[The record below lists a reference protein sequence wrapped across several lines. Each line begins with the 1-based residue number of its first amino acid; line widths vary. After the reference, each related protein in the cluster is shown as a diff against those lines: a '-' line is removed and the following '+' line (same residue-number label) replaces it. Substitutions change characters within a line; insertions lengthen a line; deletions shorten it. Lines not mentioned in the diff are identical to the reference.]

1 MKPWRNQ
8 KWNEVTILKIEWCK
22 YISLFYR
29 LLSGRRVRIRPGT
42 FKKSPG
48 MSIMD
53 PTSLQLVTGRV
64 IIKKV
69 DCCEQWVK
77 KVCASSFVTLPLHL
91 CFTIRG
97 LQGLLFFLTHTLCFW
112 SCLINAG
119 DLPFGQ
125 GYTCHKVIACHLTRW
140 DPTSS
145 KICFGYDPFSWNICS
160 IFLCKFQNA

>member
-69 DCCEQWVK
+69 WLWVK
-77 KVCASSFVTLPLHL
+77 KSVCLLLCYFATALMLYYSWPSRLTFLSNAHSLLLELFDQCWRPSLWPRIHLPQSDCMSPNTVGSNLFKNIFWLWSVFMEHL
-91 CFTIRG
+91 F
-97 LQGLLFFLTHTLCFW
+97 
-112 SCLINAG
+112 N
-119 DLPFGQ
+119 
-125 GYTCHKVIACHLTRW
+125 
-140 DPTSS
+140 
-145 KICFGYDPFSWNICS
+145 
-160 IFLCKFQNA
+160 FLCKFQNA